1 MSSDRRLD
9 AAPWIVLGLAVAIF
23 VGWAAFPASDLY
35 SRVLTPHHLLAL
47 ASILKLVYLL
57 AGAAWAFA
65 CRDRLEPDNPSRP
78 AWFLLS
84 LGLLSTFAG
93 QLCLAPFQVV
103 RNETPFP
110 SVADI
115 FYVLAYPF
123 LIAALFVLLNAYR
136 ESGFPVGS
144 IVERGLILA
153 AVGVVAAVVAVP
165 ILRPVAQTGGPLIDR
180 ILTVAYPVLDLV
192 LLLPLALLLP
202 IALKL
207 RGGHAGEVWVL
218 ILSGIV
224 FLCAGDICF
233 AYFQSLGETHLDP
246 FVHATF
252 VLAYGLVAGGA
263 HRQLQLLR
271 S

>member
-1 MSSDRRLD
+1 MSDDRRFK
-9 AAPWIVLGLAVAIF
+9 AAPWVVLGVAVTTF
-23 VGWAAFPASDLY
+23 VGWAVFPASALY
-35 SRVLTPHHLLAL
+35 LQVLTPHRLVAL
-47 ASILKLVYLL
+47 ASLLKLVYLL

-65 CRDRLEPDNPSRP
+65 CRDRLEADNPARP

-84 LGLLSTFAG
+84 LGLLANFAG

-123 LIAALFVLLNAYR
+123 LIAALLVLLNAYR
-136 ESGFPVGS
+136 ESGFPIGS
-144 IVERGLILA
+144 LAERALTLA
-153 AVGVVAAVVAVP
+153 GVGVIGAFVAVP
-165 ILRPVAQTGGPLIDR
+165 ILRPVAATGGPLLDR

-192 LLLPLALLLP
+192 LLLPLALLLR

-207 RGGHAGEVWVL
+207 RGSHAGEVWVL

-233 AYFQSLGETHLDP
+233 AYFQSLGQQHLDP

-252 VLAYGLVAGGA
+252 ILAYGLVAGGA
-263 HRQLQLLR
+263 HRQFRLLE

>member
-1 MSSDRRLD
+1 MSDDRRLGG
-9 AAPWIVLGLAVAIF
+9 APWIVLGVAVAIF
-23 VGWAAFPASDLY
+23 VGWAFFPASALY
-35 SRVLTPHHLLAL
+35 SRALTPHRLVAL
-47 ASILKLVYLL
+47 AAVLKLVYLL
-57 AGAAWAFA
+57 AGAAFAFA
-65 CRDRLEPDNPSRP
+65 CRDRLEAENPARP

-84 LGLLSTFAG
+84 LGLLANFAG

-123 LIAALFVLLNAYR
+123 LIAALLVLLNAYR
-136 ESGFPVGS
+136 ESGFPIGS
-144 IVERGLILA
+144 IADRALTLG
-153 AVGVVAAVVAVP
+153 AVGAIAAVVAVP
-165 ILRPVAQTGGPLIDR
+165 ILRPVAATGGPLLDR

-192 LLLPLALLLP
+192 LLLPLALLLR

-207 RGGHAGEVWVL
+207 RGSHAGEVWVL

-233 AYFQSLGETHLDP
+233 AYFQSLGEQHLDP
-246 FVHATF
+246 FVHATY
-252 VLAYGLVAGGA
+252 VLSYGLIAGGA
-263 HRQLQLLR
+263 HRQLELLKP
-271 S
+271 

>member
-1 MSSDRRLD
+1 MSDDRRFK
-9 AAPWIVLGLAVAIF
+9 AAPWVVLGVAVTTF
-23 VGWAAFPASDLY
+23 VGWAVFPASALY
-35 SRVLTPHHLLAL
+35 LQVLTPHRLVAL
-47 ASILKLVYLL
+47 ASPLRLVYLL

-65 CRDRLEPDNPSRP
+65 CRDRLEADNPARP

-84 LGLLSTFAG
+84 LGLLANFAG

-115 FYVLAYPF
+115 FYVLAYSF
-123 LIAALFVLLNAYR
+123 LIAALLVLLNAYR
-136 ESGFPVGS
+136 ESGFPIGS
-144 IVERGLILA
+144 LAERALTLA
-153 AVGVVAAVVAVP
+153 GVGVIGAVVAVP
-165 ILRPVAQTGGPLIDR
+165 ILRPVAATGGPPLDR

-192 LLLPLALLLP
+192 LLLPLALLLR

-207 RGGHAGEVWVL
+207 RGSHAGEVWVL

-224 FLCAGDICF
+224 FLGAGDICF
-233 AYFQSLGETHLDP
+233 AYFQSLGQQHLDP

-252 VLAYGLVAGGA
+252 ILAYGLVAGGA
-263 HRQLQLLR
+263 HRQFRLLE

>member
-1 MSSDRRLD
+1 MKHGAGSKTL
-9 AAPWIVLGLAVAIF
+9 PWVVLVLAVAAYL
-23 VGWAAFPASDLY
+23 GWAAAPASALY
-35 SRVLTPHHLLAL
+35 TRFLTPSRLLAL
-47 ASILKLVYLL
+47 AALLKLVYLL
-57 AGAAWAFA
+57 GATGWAFA
-65 CRDRLEPDNPSRP
+65 CRDRLEVDNPARP

-84 LGLLSTFAG
+84 LGLLANFAG
-93 QLCLAPFQVV
+93 QLCLAPFHVV

-123 LIAALFVLLNAYR
+123 LIAALLVLLNAYR
-136 ESGFPVGS
+136 EAGFPIGS
-144 IVERGLILA
+144 IADR
-153 AVGVVAAVVAVP
+153 AVTLGVVGIVAAVVAVP
-165 ILRPVAQTGGPLIDR
+165 ILRPVVETGGPVLDR

-192 LLLPLALLLP
+192 LLLPLALLLR

-207 RGGHAGEVWVL
+207 RGSHAGEVWVL
-218 ILSGIV
+218 ILGGIV

-252 VLAYGLVAGGA
+252 VLAYGLIAGGA
-263 HRQLQLLR
+263 HRQLRLLE